1 MKKISSIQWC
11 IFSILGA
18 LWLFSSCTHNAYYA
32 AMPVHFTKVDSAET
46 VSFAA
51 RPMST
56 FQIRVVP
63 QKHMYIV
70 GNAWVKY
77 FGASPYSLPT
87 PRQIGISY
95 AYGLG
100 FHTARY
106 FHTAQFAV
114 EGGLTSGKYKSLV
127 LTSAYVSDA
136 RYIKSSYVNGPYI
149 KGAAYFN
156 VGKKLTLGVGLL
168 YQQMHLDY
176 ATPKWVTKYDPT
188 LGVEYST
195 QIIDEYPL
203 FMRRLLASLNAA
215 YEKHSGMIFEAS
227 VAFNPI
233 LNEELERGATNGY
246 FAIQL
251 GWVLNL
257 NRGAIFQKK
266 SNNVSYTLH

>member
-1 MKKISSIQWC
+1 MIRSFYSSLVC
-11 IFSILGA
+11 VAGL
-18 LWLFSSCTHNAYYA
+18 LFYSACTLNDHYA
-32 AMPVHFTKVDSAET
+32 TMPVHFTKVDSAET
-46 VSFAA
+46 VSFAL
-51 RPMST
+51 RPFSSL
-56 FQIRVVP
+56 QIRLSP
-63 QKHMYIV
+63 QKHMYV
-70 GNAWVKY
+70 VANTWLKY
-77 FGASPYSLPT
+77 YGASPYSLPT

-106 FHTAQFAV
+106 FRTAQFAV
-114 EGGLTSGKYKSLV
+114 EGGLASGKYKSLV

-136 RYIKSSYVNGPYI
+136 RYIKSSNVNGPYI
-149 KGAAYFN
+149 KGAAFFDI
-156 VGKKLTLGVGLL
+156 GKKLTFGVGLL

-176 ATPKWVTKYDPT
+176 ATPKWVIKYDPT

-257 NRGAIFQKK
+257 NRGALFHKK
-266 SNNVSYTLH
+266 KQ